1 MALQIHLYMKFE
13 CVYDK
18 AFWVPNVDLNTCIH
32 KRPFSY
38 PSVQFHTLL
47 DKYIY
52 RYLILIRFLGHVS
65 LASRE
70 RDKKH

>member
-1 MALQIHLYMKFE
+1 MALQIYLYMKFE

-38 PSVQFHTLL
+38 PSVLFHTLL

-52 RYLILIRFLGHVS
+52 IDILY
-65 LASRE
+65 
-70 RDKKH
+70 